1 LLLELFYP
9 ERIQRPEGRGTLHE
23 RWNPVVRHCSYKQS
37 KKQEVEPEVVVVELE
52 PEL

>member
-9 ERIQRPEGRGTLHE
+9 ERIQRPEGRGSHRK
-23 RWNPVVRHCSYKQS
+23 RWNLVVRHCSYKQS
-37 KKQEVEPEVVVVELE
+37 KKQVPEPEVGVVELE